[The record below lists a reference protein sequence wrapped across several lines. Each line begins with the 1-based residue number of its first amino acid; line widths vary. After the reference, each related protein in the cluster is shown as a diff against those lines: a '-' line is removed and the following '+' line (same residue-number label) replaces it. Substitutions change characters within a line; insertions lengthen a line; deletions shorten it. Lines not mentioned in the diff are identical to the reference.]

1 MSKMS
6 LRKELRSVG
15 AGEHEADQLADMAK
29 LLGNIKTR
37 GLSSETK
44 KRLAPSVEAT
54 KKPRTWQWA
63 LAGSFATACLLLL
76 IAQSALPG
84 SWLYRVK
91 RGTEEARAAI
101 QPGYKEILVE
111 KREDEVEK
119 LMLKKAD
126 PAVLEQAE
134 KQYQDSVEEV
144 HSDNTN
150 YQPRYDWSRRWYEKR
165 SQSQDSGGQ
174 TQSWQDRLPTQ
185 DSLRLF
191 R

>member
-15 AGEHEADQLADMAK
+15 AGEHEADQLADVAR

-37 GLSSETK
+37 GLSSESK
-44 KRLAPSVEAT
+44 KRLAPSVEAG

-63 LAGSFATACLLLL
+63 VAGSFATACLLLVV
-76 IAQSALPG
+76 AQSALPG
-84 SWLYRVK
+84 SWLYKVK
-91 RGTEEARAAI
+91 RGTEEARAAV
-101 QPGYKEILVE
+101 QPSYKENLVE

-134 KQYQDSVEEV
+134 KQYQSSVEKLQNE
-144 HSDNTN
+144 NTN
-150 YQPRYDWSRRWYEKR
+150 YQPRYDWSRRWYQKR
-165 SQSQDSGGQ
+165 SQDYQGQ
-174 TQSWQDRLPTQ
+174 TQSWQDKIPSQ
-185 DSLRLF
+185 DGLNLLR
-191 R
+191 